1 MTSNH
6 IEAVIFDFGNV
17 LLDFDHTI
25 AARKISRLCGR
36 DTEEIFQLFF
46 DSGATERF
54 EEGKICARE
63 FFSEVKKMLGLGIS
77 FREFVPIWNE
87 IFFFSE
93 KNRGVYNLA
102 RELKNNYK
110 TALLS
115 NINILHFEY
124 IKTRFA
130 VLDAFDHVITSY
142 AAGCRKPKEEIY
154 RRTLKILNTLPEQCF
169 YTDDRPELI
178 KGARNLGIRGFVF
191 RGVAKLNRDLASA
204 GISIN

>member
-1 MTSNH
+1 MKNNV
-6 IEAVIFDFGNV
+6 IRAIIFDFGNV

-25 AARKISRLCGR
+25 AARKISRLCGKEP
-36 DTEEIFQLFF
+36 EEIFQLFF

-54 EEGKICARE
+54 EEGRISARD
-63 FFSEVKKMLGLGIS
+63 FFSEVKKMLGLRIAY
-77 FREFVPIWNE
+77 REFVPIWNE

-102 RELKNNYK
+102 RELKKNYK
-110 TALLS
+110 MALLS

-130 VLDAFDHVITSY
+130 VLDAFDHVVTSY

-154 RRTLKILNTLPEQCF
+154 RQALKILNTPPERCF

-178 KGARNLGIRGFVF
+178 KAARNLGIRGFVF
-191 RGVAKLNRDLASA
+191 RGVAKLNRDLLNA
-204 GISIN
+204 GVRIN